1 MRLPYILVFL
11 ACCHAISGQV
21 CDVANEDCTCRD
33 VSFEFCQIPVPAQEL
48 HVDTLEECI
57 QNCDL
62 FGQFGQCNYLLFL
75 GKSTDENCKLI
86 AQTEITEYLNTCRL
100 VGQPL
105 RDAKGNCMAS
115 FIAEDGC
122 SKVNCDECHL
132 CDSDFDVHCA
142 NYAET
147 ECLKEGVPG
156 ETVAS
161 APNFDMCLAI
171 CTNLQ
176 DSNGFTYVTYERE
189 KQECVCYPDGLRSCK
204 NIVMPYGMT
213 LEDAEFCGG
222 CKTDADCP
230 VARPHCSLID
240 GLCFECLNNTHCSD
254 ATPVCN
260 DNHECEEAG
269 CQEECS
275 AGQVCDVNAND
286 CVECLDDSH
295 CQNPI
300 KPYCNVDDKTCVQ
313 CLDDS
318 HCTNPDETCE
328 LVGHIC
334 SPPVCEKDEDC
345 KAQQFCDCPAYLR
358 HECHEEG
365 HCATGCR
372 VGQECLM
379 PTSGRPG
386 ICNGQHMCGQD
397 GGLTLTAIVVE
408 TKDCSDCSETDE
420 GAVIKINMHPEGT
433 CTTDP
438 LDNDAT
444 ADYKPGSSIRFEKE
458 PLLSQ
463 CFYFDVS
470 YNIDLEISWNGAGT
484 WTPQLVELE
493 RSRGAKVPL
502 CCSNT
507 AGLSVSKGD
516 QPITIVCE
524 NSQTYTC

>member
-1 MRLPYILVFL
+1 MSLPYILVFL

-21 CDVANEDCTCRD
+21 CDVANQDCTCRD

-132 CDSDFDVHCA
+132 CDSKNDVHCA

-147 ECLKEGVPG
+147 ECLKLGVPG
-156 ETVAS
+156 ETVTS
-161 APNFDMCLAI
+161 TPNFDMCLAI

-189 KQECVCYPDGLRSCK
+189 KQECVCYTDGLRDCK

-213 LEDAEFCGG
+213 LEDAQFCSG
-222 CKTDADCP
+222 CQTDADCP
-230 VARPHCSLID
+230 VARPHCSPLD
-240 GLCFECLNNTHCSD
+240 GLCFECLDNSHCSG

-260 DNHECEEAG
+260 LDNHECEAAG
-269 CQEECS
+269 CECP
-275 AGQVCDVNAND
+275 AGQVCDANNACVECLDDTHCQNPD
-286 CVECLDDSH
+286 NPYCNVDDNTCVECLDDSH
-295 CQNPI
+295 C
-300 KPYCNVDDKTCVQ
+300 TE
-313 CLDDS
+313 
-318 HCTNPDETCE
+318 PDETCE
-328 LVGHIC
+328 LMGHIC
-334 SPPVCEKDEDC
+334 SPVCNKDDDC
-345 KAQQFCDCPAYLR
+345 EANEFCDCPTTLR

-365 HCATGCR
+365 RCGIGCR

-379 PTSGRPG
+379 PTSGLPG

-397 GGLTLTAIVVE
+397 GGLTLTAIVVG

-433 CTTDP
+433 CTTDA
-438 LDNDAT
+438 LDDDAT
-444 ADYKPGSSIRFEKE
+444 ADYKPGSSIRFTQE

-516 QPITIVCE
+516 QPISIQCE
-524 NSQTYTC
+524 TSQTYNC